1 MLMSDLGIL
10 LFLKSQMSLNSGD
23 PVQEFMFYS
32 NQDLT
37 ARNDVQV
44 NPYAKVTDW
53 MFGVVAVVIIANIVM
68 IATLGVCA

>member
-1 MLMSDLGIL
+1 
-10 LFLKSQMSLNSGD
+10 MSLNSGD

>member
-1 MLMSDLGIL
+1 
-10 LFLKSQMSLNSGD
+10 
-23 PVQEFMFYS
+23 MFYS
-32 NQDLT
+32 NQNLT

-68 IATLGVCA
+68 IATLGVRLY

>member
-1 MLMSDLGIL
+1 
-10 LFLKSQMSLNSGD
+10 
-23 PVQEFMFYS
+23 MFYS

-53 MFGVVAVVIIANIVM
+53 MFGVVAVVIIV
-68 IATLGVCA
+68 TLVRLLYDVN